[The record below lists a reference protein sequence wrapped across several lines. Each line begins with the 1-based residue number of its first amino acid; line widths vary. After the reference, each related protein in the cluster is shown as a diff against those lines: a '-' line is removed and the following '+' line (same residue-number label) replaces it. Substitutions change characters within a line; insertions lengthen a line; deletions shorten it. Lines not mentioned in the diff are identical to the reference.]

1 MNSSP
6 FKIIVPVDFTEASD
20 TAVAQAS
27 LLNETLHVNL
37 ELLHIV
43 HDEEHSKADF
53 LLEKIAESLS
63 EKGIIAYPR
72 VVIGDVIP
80 AINETAKE
88 GNFDLMVI
96 GTHGARGI
104 RQNLFG
110 ADILKL
116 LKGNSCPSIVV
127 QKTSHPVDH
136 FDRILLP
143 VGSHAEFKMLSL
155 AVAKI
160 AKASNATVV
169 IYCINRPM
177 EETSEDLNVNKQNA
191 KQLFMDMGV
200 KVEDVSEP
208 STVVSFGFAKQTL
221 LYAEN
226 NNIDLIAIMAH
237 ASSEH
242 SYFANA
248 DKEKMLMNEKGIAIL
263 SSAGV

>member
-63 EKGIIAYPR
+63 EKGIVAYPR

-263 SSAGV
+263 CSAGV

>member
-1 MNSSP
+1 MNSAP

-63 EKGIIAYPR
+63 EKGIVAYPR

>member
-43 HDEEHSKADF
+43 HDEEHSKEDF

-63 EKGIIAYPR
+63 EKGIVAYPR
-72 VVIGDVIP
+72 VVKGDVIP

-96 GTHGARGI
+96 GTHGSKGI

-127 QKTSHPVDH
+127 QKTSKPVDH
-136 FDRILLP
+136 FEKILLP
-143 VGSHAEFKMLSL
+143 VGSHAEFNSL
-155 AVAKI
+155 VISISHI
-160 AKASNATVV
+160 AKASNAEVI
-169 IYCINRPM
+169 IYCINRPL

-191 KQLFMDMGV
+191 KQLFLEMGINFL
-200 KVEDVSEP
+200 EVSEP
-208 STVVSFGFAKQTL
+208 SSVISFGFAKQTL
-221 LYAEN
+221 IYAEN
-226 NNIDLIAIMAH
+226 NGIDLIGIMAH

-248 DKEKMLMNEKGIAIL
+248 DKERMLMNEKGIAIL
-263 SSAGV
+263 CSAGA

>member
-263 SSAGV
+263 CSAGV

>member
-63 EKGIIAYPR
+63 EKGIVAYPR